1 MSLSG
6 LDLLLFH
13 AINDL
18 CGKSETFDLIVGSL
32 DISALKSL
40 AIVTTFGALWH
51 LPSKDQYRQREILLM
66 LFVTVAASLVLNRT
80 ISLIVPFRLRP
91 MSAMDVGYNSPLK
104 SHHTDLESWSSF
116 PSDNAT
122 LLFAVA
128 TCFWFVSR
136 RWAFWFAMFSGVA
149 LLARI
154 YLGVH
159 YPFDVVVGAA
169 LGVGVALAL
178 LGEPVRAIIA
188 RPLLAWERRAPAY
201 FCGLLFAALFEMATL
216 FSLTRFFG
224 KAALRLLG

>member
-1 MSLSG
+1 MSLSS

-13 AINDL
+13 AINGL
-18 CGKSETFDLIVGSL
+18 CGRNETLDLIVGSL

-40 AIVTTFGALWH
+40 AIVATFGALWH
-51 LPSKDQYRQREILLM
+51 LPSKDRDRQREILLM
-66 LFVTVAASLVLNRT
+66 MFVAVATSLVLNRS
-80 ISLIVPFRLRP
+80 ISFIMPFRVRP
-91 MSAMDVGYNSPLK
+91 MSATDVGYHSPLK

-136 RWAFWFAMFSGVA
+136 RWALWFALFSSIA
-149 LLARI
+149 LLARV

-159 YPFDVVVGAA
+159 YPFDVIVGAA

-178 LGEPVRAIIA
+178 IGEPVRAAIA

-201 FCGLLFAALFEMATL
+201 FYGLMFAALFEMATL

-224 KAALRLLG
+224 KAALRVLN